1 MKVLVPIDNC
11 KGSHAALPAAKHLAK
26 ELRSA
31 HIVLL
36 SVSEQPE
43 TPELAREEEQMM
55 QHLLR
60 EAEAQ
65 LDSVPVRHR
74 TSKAGDPARGIIDAA
89 RDEHADLIVM
99 ATHARRPI
107 SALAK
112 GSVAEEVVRSGVAPV
127 TLVRWDDNAR

>member
-11 KGSHAALPAAKHLAK
+11 RGSHAALPAAKRLAE

-36 SVSEQPE
+36 SVGEQPE
-43 TPELAREEEQMM
+43 TPELARDEERAM

-60 EAEAQ
+60 EAEVK
-65 LDSVPVRHR
+65 LDGVPVRHR
-74 TSKAGDPARGIIDAA
+74 TSKAGDPARGIVEAA

-107 SALAK
+107 SALAN
-112 GSVAEEVVRSGVAPV
+112 GSVAEDVVRAGVAPV
-127 TLVRWDDNAR
+127 TLVRWADDAP